1 MARAEPFERPVPAT
15 ARDSGAR
22 RFLRGRAN
30 LALGLLLIGL
40 VVAAALLSFVW
51 LPFDPNA
58 IDFTVRLKPP
68 SAEHWLGTDHFGRD
82 LLSRLM
88 VGARATLYVGFIAVG
103 IALGLGSLIGAVSG
117 FAGGLADELLM
128 RVADVLYA
136 FPPILLAILLAAV
149 YRPGTL
155 TAMVAIGIATV
166 PVFGRLMR
174 SSVLSLKE
182 RDFVEAGR
190 ALGATGRRLLWRHI
204 LPSALSPILV
214 QASLSLAVAIL
225 AEAALSFLGLGTP
238 PRVPSWGNMLREAQ
252 SFMALSPYPALVP
265 GLAIVVTVLGWSLL
279 GDGLRDA
286 LDPRSRR

>member
-1 MARAEPFERPVPAT
+1 MAWAGSLDRARSASPRSILSRRP
-15 ARDSGAR
+15 
-22 RFLRGRAN
+22 LRGRSN
-30 LALGLLLIGL
+30 LMVGLLLVGL
-40 VVAAALLSFVW
+40 VAVSAVASFVW

-58 IDFTVRLKPP
+58 IDFGARLEPP
-68 SAEHWLGTDHFGRD
+68 SPEHWLGTDHFGRD

-103 IALGLGSLIGAVSG
+103 IALGLGSLIGALAG
-117 FAGGLADELLM
+117 YLGGLADELFM

-155 TAMVAIGIATV
+155 TAMVAIGVATV
-166 PVFGRLMR
+166 PVFARLVR

-190 ALGATGRRLLWRHI
+190 ALGATGGRILWRHI

-214 QASLSLAVAIL
+214 QASLSLAIAIL

-265 GLAIVVTVLGWSLL
+265 GLAIVATVLGWSLL
-279 GDGLRDA
+279 GDGMRDA
-286 LDPRSRR
+286 LDPQSRR